1 MGDVA
6 PEHPNHNS
14 VAAEI
19 SNLVVRTM
27 SSYTGRG
34 PAKARTAIDG
44 DLVTVVLRDTLS
56 RGERRLVS
64 DGSEELVL
72 SMRKAYQMT
81 MRDELIAGVERL
93 MGRRVI
99 AFLSD
104 NHIDPDIAIET
115 FVLEGVPG
123 PKG

>member
-1 MGDVA
+1 MPDVA
-6 PEHPNHNS
+6 PEPQNHS
-14 VAAEI
+14 SIAAEI

-34 PAKARTAIDG
+34 PTKARTAIDG
-44 DLVTVVLRDTLS
+44 DLITVVLRDTLS

-72 SMRKAYQMT
+72 QMRKAYQMT
-81 MRDELIAGVERL
+81 MREELIAGVERL

-115 FVLEGVPG
+115 FVLDSSPAA
-123 PKG
+123 KA